1 VALNIREALERLE
14 ERVEIRAFVA
24 EGTPPEDI
32 AQAASD
38 IASFPEVLRAD
49 LVTQEEA
56 LKRAQAELG
65 EFRDLFE
72 GAVLP
77 ASIDLRLKPGQRDPA
92 TVKRVADRVKT
103 YSFIDDVRYGEEWIE
118 KLYRLR
124 TSPASR
130 GSRSGS
136 VFAAVSMIIIGA
148 TIRMAVLARAKE
160 ISIMRL
166 VGATDGYIRRPFLV
180 EGFAKGVMGGL
191 LALALTWLA
200 QSLINRYVHP
210 HDLLRRARGDARAP
224 VRRADR
230 TAGQRGVRGEA
241 PTPGL
246 RSRARWWAARDGV
259 DARAARRRDRAVGR
273 SANPRPAR
281 GARPHSPRARRA

>member
-1 VALNIREALERLE
+1 MRPFRDAFETFHRAPLLSALSVTTIAFSLFALGLFGLVALNIREALERLE

-49 LVTQEEA
+49 LVTREEA

-77 ASIDLRLKPGQRDPA
+77 ASIDLHLKPGQRDPA
-92 TVKRVADRVKT
+92 TVKRVADRLKT

-118 KLYRLR
+118 KLHRLR
-124 TSPASR
+124 NIA
-130 GSRSGS
+130 GISGLALGL

-191 LALALTWLA
+191 LALALTWIA
-200 QSLINRYVHP
+200 QSLINKYVIQTIFFDARVAMLGLLFGALIGLLGSAVSVGRH
-210 HDLLRRARGDARAP
+210 LRRI
-224 VRRADR
+224 
-230 TAGQRGVRGEA
+230 
-241 PTPGL
+241 
-246 RSRARWWAARDGV
+246 
-259 DARAARRRDRAVGR
+259 
-273 SANPRPAR
+273 
-281 GARPHSPRARRA
+281 